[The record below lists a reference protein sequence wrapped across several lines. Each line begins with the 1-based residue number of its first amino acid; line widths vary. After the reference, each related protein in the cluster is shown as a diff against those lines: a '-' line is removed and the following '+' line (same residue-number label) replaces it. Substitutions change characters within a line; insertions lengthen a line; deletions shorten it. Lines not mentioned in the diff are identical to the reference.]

1 VDAGCQQFLLR
12 LNARR
17 GIVAVAFVAFPLFAE
32 GRHPQDQRCAHGVRA
47 PSSTEGEQQWH
58 KAL

>member
-1 VDAGCQQFLLR
+1 MCDAGLLQLR
-12 LNARR
+12 LSPFR
-17 GIVAVAFVAFPLFAE
+17 FAE